1 MSDVFYEDSQIHC
14 EVVGPELKSDTN
26 SESENDEDE
35 YEDEDLQGYVDFP
48 NERRKNGLSRLLE
61 VFPDVDSGFL
71 QDKNVEFDG
80 DLSKINDWIQEV
92 FEKDLARNFPP
103 KVSACGARIVCQ
115 KCKIDMNEIFKSSKK
130 HACELELVK
139 D

>member
-1 MSDVFYEDSQIHC
+1 MLRHVFQSWRFKTLKETMREYIVMGIHSFDSSKDIFNP
-14 EVVGPELKSDTN
+14 G
-26 SESENDEDE
+26 
-35 YEDEDLQGYVDFP
+35 F
-48 NERRKNGLSRLLE
+48 